1 MLKLK
6 VRYGFFILIGWV
18 GFLFSNCVAAPI
30 YLSGLL
36 IKSNPTI
43 SQFTFVINQKISGHI
58 KFVSH
63 PYRVIVEFAHMDKY
77 FEIEATKLSG
87 TNVNLIK
94 AVKSKNGKL
103 QFIFYVNQLVKWK
116 LVYLKNK
123 EDNFVRLQLKII
135 NSKEKI
141 IQPNPLNPLDSVLSV
156 SSPFSHPKHHH
167 SLPRESV
174 VSDVQAIAKMQK
186 IAQYDRLID
195 EEMIKAQTIKNINAT
210 SQRITHNSAIFTV
223 VIDAG
228 HGGKDSG
235 AIGKRGSKEKN
246 IVLKIAKALAKEINQ
261 QDNMHAILTRNA
273 DYFVPLRERLK
284 FARKGKA
291 DIFIAIHADAF
302 FNDFAHG
309 VSVYVL
315 SQGGATSE
323 AARWLAHR
331 DNYSELGGV
340 ALNALPD
347 NDPILRSVL
356 VDLAQTA
363 TMRDSIRLG
372 TKILDALYAVSHLHY
387 RYVERA
393 PFVVLKAP
401 DIPSILVETG
411 FISNPQEEKR
421 LNDLHYQQKIAHSL
435 WHGIKLYIDQYETTS
450 PGTMMNKR
458 TKI

>member
-1 MLKLK
+1 VLKLT
-6 VRYGFFILIGWV
+6 VRYWFFILIGWI
-18 GFLFSNCVAAPI
+18 GLLFSNCVAAPI

-36 IKSNPTI
+36 IKSNSTI
-43 SQFTFVINQKISGHI
+43 SQFTFVLNQKTDGHI
-58 KFVSH
+58 KFISH
-63 PYRVIVEFAHMDKY
+63 PNRVMIEFSHIDKH
-77 FEIEATKLSG
+77 FAIEATKLSG
-87 TNVNLIK
+87 TNVSLIR
-94 AVKSKNGKL
+94 AVKAKNGKL
-103 QFIFYVNQLVKWK
+103 QFIFYINHPVKWK
-116 LVYLKNK
+116 VFYLKNK
-123 EDNFVRLQLKII
+123 GDNVARLQLKLI
-135 NSKEKI
+135 NSKEKTT
-141 IQPNPLNPLDSVLSV
+141 QPHSLKPLHPLI
-156 SSPFSHPKHHH
+156 SSPLSFYHPSFKDH
-167 SLPRESV
+167 SSLTTQIFV
-174 VSDVQAIAKMQK
+174 DDLQTTAKMNK

-195 EEMIKAQTIKNINAT
+195 EEMVKAKTIKNLKLP
-210 SQRITHNSAIFTV
+210 SQSITYHSPIFTV

-235 AIGKRGSKEKN
+235 AIGKLGSKEKN

-261 QDNMHAILTRNA
+261 QRDMHAILTRNE

-302 FNDFAHG
+302 FNDFANG
-309 VSVYVL
+309 ASVYVL
-315 SQGGATSE
+315 SQRGATSE

-331 DNYSELGGV
+331 DNYSELGNV

-363 TMRDSIRLG
+363 TIRDSIRLG
-372 TKILDALYAVSHLHY
+372 NKILDTLYAVSHLHY

-411 FISNPQEEKR
+411 FISNRQEEKR
-421 LNDLHYQQKIAHSL
+421 LNDIHYQQKIAHSL
-435 WHGIKLYIDQYETTS
+435 WQGIKLYIDQYEKKS
-450 PGTMMNKR
+450 PGT
-458 TKI
+458 IFG